1 LLKPCQKF
9 STGFLLALGRRSE
22 SSSVNKQLI
31 ADKEHGAILW
41 LKHSGEK
48 VGTAQLRKTGI

>member
-1 LLKPCQKF
+1 M
-9 STGFLLALGRRSE
+9 ALGRRSE

-41 LKHSGEK
+41 LKHSGKK
-48 VGTAQLRKTGI
+48 VGTAKLRKTGI